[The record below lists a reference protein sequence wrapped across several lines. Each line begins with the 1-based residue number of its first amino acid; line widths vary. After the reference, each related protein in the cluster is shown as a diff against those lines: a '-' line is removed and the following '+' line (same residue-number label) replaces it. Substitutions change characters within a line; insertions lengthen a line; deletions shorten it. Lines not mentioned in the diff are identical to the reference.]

1 MDKKYML
8 IAICNRIA
16 ELEKQYRKYFDQET
30 GPSKTYYG
38 AACMR
43 SRIKKELETL
53 KLIQYLLM
61 YCPDTMEID
70 SAELTAVFDRL
81 VEPRRHK

>member
-1 MDKKYML
+1 MDKEYML
-8 IAICNRIA
+8 TAIRGRIT
-16 ELEKQYRKYFDQET
+16 ELEVQYRKYFDQET

-43 SRIKKELETL
+43 SRVKKELDTL
-53 KLIQYLLM
+53 KLIQYLLL
-61 YCPDTMEID
+61 YCPNTMEIE